1 MPLLTIGLPV
11 HNGQAFIAACLESLL
26 AQSFG
31 DFEIVIGDNASNDA
45 TREIYESYAAKD
57 RRISVIRNAHNLG
70 AAGNFNMLAREC
82 RSKYFK
88 WAAADD
94 LLDPTYLKK
103 CIDVLEKSDQT
114 ILCHTKTI
122 PIGSDGNPLQ
132 QDPDTHE
139 FMAEYGKLR
148 LGESPDPLGSAD
160 DVYNRFQSVA
170 IDMIRCFDIFGIIRN
185 SALAESNL
193 FGPYYGC
200 DRVLLIELSMKGRF
214 HRIEEPLF
222 FKREHA
228 DQSSNLADDREKQRW
243 IASTSRAPMPFVIPR
258 EIIAR
263 VLRSNLAASQKAR
276 CLWIYLNG
284 ANWGRL
290 LNTKASKTYRVA

>member
-11 HNGQAFIAACLESLL
+11 HNGQAFIGACLDSLL

-31 DFEIVIGDNASNDA
+31 DFEIVVGDNASTDA
-45 TREIYESYAAKD
+45 TRDIYEEYATKD
-57 RRISVIRNAHNLG
+57 RRITVIRNARNLG

-94 LLDPTYLKK
+94 LLHRDYLAR
-103 CIDVLEKSDQT
+103 CIAVLENSDT
-114 ILCHTKTI
+114 TVLCHSKTI
-122 PIGSDGNPLQ
+122 PIGSDGNPLP
-132 QDPDTHE
+132 QDPVTHE
-139 FMAEYGKLR
+139 FMAEYGKIR
-148 LGESPDPLGSAD
+148 LGESPMPLGAAEEVGD
-160 DVYNRFQSVA
+160 RFRSVA
-170 IDMIRCFDIFGIIRN
+170 ITMIRCFDIFGVIRN
-185 SALAESNL
+185 SALESSNL

-200 DRVLLIELSMKGRF
+200 DRVLLIELAMKGRF
-214 HRIEEPLF
+214 HRIDEPYF

-228 DQSSNLADDREKQRW
+228 DQSSNLADEREKQEW
-243 IASTSRAPMPFVIPR
+243 ISSSSRRPLPFVIPR

-263 VLRSNLAASQKAR
+263 VLRSDLSAAQRAR

-290 LNTKASKTYRVA
+290 LNAKGNKTYRVA